1 MALLGVQIRWMGVGA
16 GVGRVLVLV
25 LVLVPPLWCCLLVGT
40 HLELQ
45 ALLHFVHVDGDT
57 DEKYLGNVVSAAAV
71 VVAVVAA
78 VAVGVGVGVGG
89 GGGFAVAVGVGVG
102 GGDVMHH
109 RGCL

>member
-1 MALLGVQIRWMGVGA
+1 MAEVWWRRCWWWWEVALLGVQIRWMGVGA

-78 VAVGVGVGVGG
+78 VGVVVAA
-89 GGGFAVAVGVGVG
+89 AVAVKVLRESE
-102 GGDVMHH
+102 DA
-109 RGCL
+109 